1 VVRNSNPEL
10 DNASTYKDDEIGRR
24 QCEDRLANEES
35 DQPRWGVLGLLGIVL
50 VVAIAISFFPFL
62 LYGGISVLEFFGA
75 VESQGKGYL
84 TTYGVLIAS
93 MVGVGVF
100 VIGSV
105 LVVVW
110 AIIRR
115 LAR

>member
-1 VVRNSNPEL
+1 VVRNSNPEV
-10 DNASTYKDDEIGRR
+10 DNASTYKDDEVGRC
-24 QCEDRLANEES
+24 QWEGGLANEEN
-35 DQPRWGVLGLLGIVL
+35 DRPGWGVLGLLGIVF
-50 VVAIAISFFPFL
+50 VVASAIPFL
-62 LYGGISVLEFFGA
+62 PYLMYGGILVLEYFGA
-75 VESQGKGYL
+75 AESQGKGYL

-110 AIIRR
+110 AILRR